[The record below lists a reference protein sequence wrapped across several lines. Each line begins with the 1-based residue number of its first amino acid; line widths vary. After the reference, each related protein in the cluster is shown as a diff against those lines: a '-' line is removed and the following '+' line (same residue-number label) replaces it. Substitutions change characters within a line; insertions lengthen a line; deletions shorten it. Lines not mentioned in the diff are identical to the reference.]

1 MNYKNIVDF
10 HIHTDNSDDGFDP
23 VMLMCEHAV
32 SAGLRAVAITD
43 HCECSRYRAETYR
56 FDKAIRQS
64 FLEAKKA
71 KGAFANHLIIMAGIE
86 LGQATQ
92 DFDAAYDALGANEYD
107 FILGSM
113 HCLKGQPDFWQ
124 VDYEKNDP
132 FEFFDMYLDQLYELV
147 KWNGFDSLAHLT
159 YPLRYINGEHHFGL
173 ELSNYAEK
181 VDEILKLLAK
191 NEKAL
196 EINTSGYRQ
205 AYGKPLPDF
214 DVVKKFKE
222 LGGRYITFGSDAHHA
237 TDVGKNIADGM
248 EMAKAAGFSYFTI
261 YEQHVPM
268 LVPII

>member
-1 MNYKNIVDF
+1 MVRLPRIS
-10 HIHTDNSDDGFDP
+10 TR
-23 VMLMCEHAV
+23 LTTLWA
-32 SAGLRAVAITD
+32 
-43 HCECSRYRAETYR
+43 
-56 FDKAIRQS
+56 
-64 FLEAKKA
+64 
-71 KGAFANHLIIMAGIE
+71 
-86 LGQATQ
+86 
-92 DFDAAYDALGANEYD
+92 ANEYD
-107 FILGSM
+107 FILGSL

-222 LGGRYITFGSDAHHA
+222 LGGRYITFARTPTTPPMS
-237 TDVGKNIADGM
+237 
-248 EMAKAAGFSYFTI
+248 AKTSPTEWKWQSRRIFLFHY
-261 YEQHVPM
+261 
-268 LVPII
+268 L